1 MNTPPPPDI
10 VLPPPESPASKR
22 IRRDS
27 LPAVEDVALMDEDV
41 PEEVERGRES
51 MYVRLFKEMIQTVLE
66 AESYLFSARE
76 LWVLKHILDL
86 PYEPL
91 YLLTRLLLRR
101 RGKVHPIASIAPT
114 YSGELGEEGV
124 KRAARTLCGPLDIP
138 MGIRDQ
144 ADDES
149 LSFNFWGASN
159 GTPEGKSSTPCNAW
173 SDLPTGLTAEEER
186 ADPDL
191 AETIRQSLW
200 TEQYGVLPSTNG
212 NGSISC
218 ASTSTSTSASMSL
231 PTAQAPSTATG
242 IEGMFETPDAQR
254 PILSLAHDEAEL
266 CLDDV
271 MSCVSADDLRRVARA
286 RKVPPQLLVTRE
298 SVMKALGNIA
308 RNQTTLSFTPVDR
321 KGKGKAGSP
330 ARSLTPVMSTSER
343 LVLAQLMPYLGG
355 QVIQVDRSLFTL
367 ISRVNLIFSRT
378 PPTSAYTPALILP
391 PILVSSHRRQYPDYG
406 TPTRSVIWRTRREL
420 LEWEHAV
427 HYEALVSEVLGDN
440 WAEQR
445 RGGGPPQ
452 SLWRG
457 QSLSRVEGAK
467 LVRRVWENVWPM
479 WMKMVAGKGGEP
491 LNEKQEQGGLAGDR
505 FKTAHVLTRIVA
517 KGADALGIL
526 HEYDLEC
533 EVLRALLLQQRWRRG
548 KRGAWYDRLA
558 LVYMTHYKM
567 SEAQK
572 LEKLEEATQVCIDG
586 LLDPGTHLIYRP
598 RLSHR
603 LTRLE
608 NRLNLPADE
617 RHISYA
623 QLIKCE
629 TRDVIAVRSRLN
641 IGMPV
646 QSVSNGWRDS
656 ANMGLDDGSEK
667 NTPLQQVGKSA
678 WIGRDGEVTVEGWVL
693 EWWEDK
699 GYEGY
704 HAESS
709 ILTTLFALLMWPVL
723 FHPLPGAFETYYQ
736 TAPLDLGEDTFARA
750 RASMIDEHLTKMES
764 TDTAL
769 AMLRETDKRERELG
783 TWAVGLSWDFGR
795 RELEEILTCIGGH
808 AMALICR
815 MLSEEYRHRAS
826 GVPDLIVWNYDK
838 REARF
843 VEVKGPGDQLSPT
856 QKIWIDFLLSA
867 GVPVEVCRVKA
878 KEDAEGRPVIATKR
892 TDSGRR
898 KRAAARPPPEPIV
911 VDDSDDDKEDN
922 EWQYESGD
930 EGKPEG
936 HWARPGEGKRARR

>member
-22 IRRDS
+22 IRRAASQPHTNDG
-27 LPAVEDVALMDEDV
+27 ADTREEDV

-66 AESYLFSARE
+66 FESYLFSPQE
-76 LWVLKHILDL
+76 LWVLKHIIDL
-86 PYEPL
+86 PYDPL

-124 KRAARTLCGPLDIP
+124 KRAARTLCERLDIP
-138 MGIRDQ
+138 
-144 ADDES
+144 DDILEQPNEKAR
-149 LSFNFWGASN
+149 LDLWGTRKCIPERKPSASRRPW
-159 GTPEGKSSTPCNAW
+159 T
-173 SDLPTGLTAEEER
+173 DLPTGLSADEER

-191 AETIRQSLW
+191 AEAIRQSLW
-200 TEQYGVLPSTNG
+200 AEQHGDISTANG
-212 NGSISC
+212 NV
-218 ASTSTSTSASMSL
+218 SASGASSSGTTTPAAPAGPSSA
-231 PTAQAPSTATG
+231 PTFW
-242 IEGMFETPDAQR
+242 EMFENPYVQTPVR
-254 PILSLAHDEAEL
+254 SLAHDESEL
-266 CLDDV
+266 TLDDI

-298 SVMKALGNIA
+298 SVMKALRSIA
-308 RNQTTLSFTPVDR
+308 HNQTTLSFTHVDR
-321 KGKGKAGSP
+321 KGKGKARPVGSST
-330 ARSLTPVMSTSER
+330 RVTSTSER
-343 LVLAQLMPYLGG
+343 LLLAQLMPCLGG
-355 QVIQVDRSLFTL
+355 HVIQIDPSLYTL

-378 PPTSAYTPALILP
+378 PPISAYTPALLLP
-391 PILVSSHRRQYPDYG
+391 PILVSSHRRRYPDYG
-406 TPTRSVIWRTRREL
+406 TPTRSVIWRDRGEL
-420 LEWEHAV
+420 LDWEHAV
-427 HYEALVSEVLGDN
+427 HYAALVSEVLGDN

-445 RGGGPPQ
+445 RGGGPVQ

-457 QSLSRVEGAK
+457 QPLTRTEGAK
-467 LVRRVWENVWPM
+467 LVRRVWENVWPQ
-479 WMKMVAGKGGEP
+479 WKEIVAGKGGEAVD
-491 LNEKQEQGGLAGDR
+491 EKTEQGALASDR
-505 FKTAHVLTRIVA
+505 FRTAHVLTRIVA
-517 KGADALGIL
+517 KGADALGVL

-533 EVLRALLLQQRWRRG
+533 EVLRALLRQRRWRRG

-558 LVYMTHYKM
+558 LVLMTHYKA

-572 LEKLEEATQVCIDG
+572 LEKMEEATQVCIDG
-586 LLDPGTHLIYRP
+586 LLDPDTHLIYRP

-623 QLIKCE
+623 QLLKCE
-629 TRDVIAVRSRLN
+629 TRELVAVRSQQN
-641 IGMPV
+641 IGMPSA
-646 QSVSNGWRDS
+646 QAGTNGRRES
-656 ANMGLDDGSEK
+656 ADLGLNEGSQD
-667 NTPLQQVGKSA
+667 TGSWQQVGKSA
-678 WIGRDGEVTVEGWVL
+678 WAGRDGEVTVEGWVL
-693 EWWEDK
+693 EWWEDR

-750 RASMIDEHLTKMES
+750 RASMIEERLTEMES
-764 TDTAL
+764 TDAAL
-769 AMLRETDKRERELG
+769 AMLRETDKRERERG
-783 TWAVGLSWDFGR
+783 TWAVGLSWDFGQ
-795 RELEEILTCIGGH
+795 RELEEILTCMGGH

-815 MLSEEYRHRAS
+815 MLSEEYRYRAS
-826 GVPDLIVWNYDK
+826 GVPDLIVWDYAR

-843 VEVKGPGDQLSPT
+843 VEVKGPGDSLSDT
-856 QKIWIDFLLSA
+856 QKIWIDVLLSA

-878 KEDAEGRPVIATKR
+878 KEDADGRPIMRTKR
-892 TDSGRR
+892 TDSGKS
-898 KRAAARPPPEPIV
+898 KRAAAKAPEPIV
-911 VDDSDDDKEDN
+911 VDDSEED
-922 EWQYESGD
+922 EWTYESGD

-936 HWARPGEGKRARR
+936 RWARPGELKRRK